1 MIRNKAAIISQM
13 NSDKKRPDRKK
24 VCCQTVSMNLIY
36 HAILE
41 ENSAYKMF
49 NTVLFFIWRHGAVV
63 LLASV

>member
-13 NSDKKRPDRKK
+13 NSDKKRPDRRK

-36 HAILE
+36 HVILE

-49 NTVLFFIWRHGAVV
+49 NTVLFFI
-63 LLASV
+63 

>member
-41 ENSAYKMF
+41 ENSAYKM
-49 NTVLFFIWRHGAVV
+49 G
-63 LLASV
+63 SVKYFV